1 MRRKK
6 GDGDRSGPGI
16 VYAIL
21 VELEGKELVKI
32 GVTHRRIQDRVAEIL
47 TGIFMKY
54 REFPRCKP
62 LRFKTTED
70 PYQVEKDFHDYY
82 SEHRYTPE
90 KKFGGSTEFFDVP
103 FEDVVKVYDENV
115 VAVKK
120 ERKTK
125 KTRGTRANRK
135 PRKTKRDTSEG
146 VFFAA
151 SAKLL

>member
-1 MRRKK
+1 MRRKR
-6 GDGDRSGPGI
+6 GDGNRSGPGI

-21 VELEGKELVKI
+21 VELEDKQLVKI

-47 TGIFMKY
+47 TSIFMKY
-54 REFPRCKP
+54 RVFPRCKP

-70 PYQVEKDFHDYY
+70 PYQVEKDFHEYY
-82 SEHRYTPE
+82 SEFNYTPE
-90 KKFGGSTEFFDVP
+90 KSFSGSTEFFDVP

-115 VAVKK
+115 VVVKK
-120 ERKTK
+120 EK
-125 KTRGTRANRK
+125 KTRKKSGTRANRK
-135 PRKTKRDTSEG
+135 PRKVTEEKSAG

>member
-1 MRRKK
+1 MRRKR

-21 VELEGKELVKI
+21 VELEDKQLVKI

-47 TGIFMKY
+47 TGIFMQY
-54 REFPRCKP
+54 RIFPRCKP

-70 PYQVEKDFHDYY
+70 PYQVEKDFHNYY
-82 SEHRYTPE
+82 SEYSYTPE

-115 VAVKK
+115 VPVKK
-120 ERKTK
+120 ERKTRK
-125 KTRGTRANRK
+125 K
-135 PRKTKRDTSEG
+135 SW
-146 VFFAA
+146 
-151 SAKLL
+151 

>member
-1 MRRKK
+1 MRRKR
-6 GDGDRSGPGI
+6 GSGDRTGPGI

-47 TGIFMKY
+47 TSIFMQY

-62 LRFKTTED
+62 LRFKTTDD
-70 PYQVEKDFHDYY
+70 PYQVEKDFHEYY
-82 SEHRYTPE
+82 SEFSYAPE

-115 VAVKK
+115 IPVKK
-120 ERKTK
+120 ERKTRK
-125 KTRGTRANRK
+125 KVGTRANRK
-135 PRKTKRDTSEG
+135 PRKTQEEKSEG